1 MRDYRITKYNPIN
14 RNENGHYLIDEWTG
28 PEQIGK
34 AFNGV
39 KATKSDF
46 FAIEEKYVLSIIEV
60 LKSLSISHLRVVDL
74 DNGYTEWSEPQSETK
89 WLRRD
94 EFYEIEVFEDKSVGL
109 SEIETNIRMN
119 LRHFLSCRLEI
130 NNKFG
135 LRFGFDFYM
144 YVLCHEL
151 SPEVQDKIHQI
162 GLFVEEIEPMYL
174 MDRCDFYI
182 DVVKKGDEFVDDEIL
197 LKKITRK
204 KIKIGLGL
212 SAEHPGNHSFK
223 ITPENS
229 VIFTDEFQFDFDKYE
244 YYLNCDKIYW

>member
-1 MRDYRITKYNPIN
+1 MRDYRITKYNPKN
-14 RNENGHYLIDEWTG
+14 RNESGHYLIDEWTE

-34 AFNGV
+34 SFNGV
-39 KATKSDF
+39 KASKSDY
-46 FAIEEKYVLSIIEV
+46 FATEEKYVLSIIEV

-74 DNGYTEWSEPQSETK
+74 DNNYTEWLLSQREK
-89 WLRRD
+89 AWLRED
-94 EFYEIEVFEDKSVGL
+94 VFSEIEVFEDKSVGL
-109 SEIETNIRMN
+109 SEIETIIRMN

-151 SPEVQDKIHQI
+151 PAEVQDKIHQI

-182 DVVKKGDEFVDDEIL
+182 QVSKKGGEFVDHEIL
-197 LKKITRK
+197 LKKMTRK

-223 ITPENS
+223 IIPKNS
-229 VIFTDEFQFDFDKYE
+229 VIFIDELQFDFDKYE

>member
-1 MRDYRITKYNPIN
+1 MRDYRITKYNPKN
-14 RNENGHYLIDEWTG
+14 RNESGHYLIDEWTE

-34 AFNGV
+34 VFNGV
-39 KATKSDF
+39 KAKKSDF
-46 FAIEEKYVLSIIEV
+46 FVAEEKYVLSIIEV

-74 DNGYTEWSEPQSETK
+74 DNNYTEWLLSQREKAWLSEDVFS
-89 WLRRD
+89 
-94 EFYEIEVFEDKSVGL
+94 EIEMFEDKSVGL
-109 SEIETNIRMN
+109 SEIETIIRMN
-119 LRHFLSCRLEI
+119 LRHFLYCRLEI

-144 YVLCHEL
+144 YVSCHEL
-151 SPEVQDKIHQI
+151 SAKVQDKIHQI

-182 DVVKKGDEFVDDEIL
+182 QVSKKGDEFVDHEIP
-197 LKKITRK
+197 LKKMTRK
-204 KIKIGLGL
+204 IIKIGLGL

-229 VIFTDEFQFDFDKYE
+229 VIFIDEVKFDFDKYE

>member
-14 RNENGHYLIDEWTG
+14 RNEHGHFLIDEWTE

-46 FAIEEKYVLSIIEV
+46 FVIEEKYVLSILEV
-60 LKSLSISHLRVVDL
+60 LKSLSINHLRVVDL
-74 DNGYTEWSEPQSETK
+74 DNSYTK
-89 WLRRD
+89 WSLSRSDNAWLRED
-94 EFYEIEVFEDKSVGL
+94 EFLEVEVYEDKSVGL
-109 SEIETNIRMN
+109 SEIETIIRMN

-130 NNKFG
+130 NNKFS

-144 YVLCHEL
+144 YVLCNEL
-151 SPEVQDKIHQI
+151 SAEVQDKVHTI

-174 MDRCDFYI
+174 MDKCDFYI

-197 LKKITRK
+197 LKKMTRN

-229 VIFTDEFQFDFDKYE
+229 VIFIDEFQFDFDNYE